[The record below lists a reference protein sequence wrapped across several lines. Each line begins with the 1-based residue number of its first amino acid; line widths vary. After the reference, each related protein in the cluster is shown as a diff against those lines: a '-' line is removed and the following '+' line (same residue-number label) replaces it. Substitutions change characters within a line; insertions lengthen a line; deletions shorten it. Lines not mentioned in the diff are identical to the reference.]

1 MRDLFGVLI
10 RHFFGRFFDNELV
23 STQGEVHATISKVIG
38 LLAAPGLICF
48 WLMPKYTMLVF
59 VPPQVAEA
67 ASLSDKMFFIT
78 FSMAVMGF
86 VTVLEWDA
94 LFPDRRDFTILIP
107 LPINLPSIFVA
118 KIVSL
123 CAFVVIFFAATNAIH
138 TFLYPFVSM
147 GRAATLLGVLGA
159 MGVHASVMLAATAC
173 VFFFFVALQGILLNL
188 LSFRMFRRVST
199 YVQLLS
205 VLALLLMLLLF
216 LDTSSLI
223 HSVKNRQLLYFFP
236 PMWFLGMYESM
247 LGQPEPLA
255 GCSEI
260 AIRALGGV
268 LVVSALSYALSYK
281 RHVKRSLESEDV
293 LDVIPTRVSAALCA
307 FANRYIV
314 ASPLEQASFYFTGK
328 TMVRSRKHWLYLA
341 AYVGVGFALMLQAL
355 VGIFSRRGNPVLDVP
370 TASLLSIPLIL
381 SFFVLSG
388 MRVIFAIPTELKA
401 NWVFQL
407 SEADGRKECLSG
419 VRKAMF
425 VFGVLPLF
433 VALAPLYALLWG
445 WPAALFHTFFDI
457 ALSLLLIELLL
468 VKFHRIPFTCSY
480 LPGKSNITAFWF
492 IYWWGFATYAYSMAS
507 LEAWA
512 LQRPLRMAGFYL
524 LGCAVVAATYF
535 YRNQHLAE
543 GFTLVFEDQPEP
555 VIRTL
560 NLSAPGSW
568 QSP

>member
-48 WLMPKYTMLVF
+48 WLLPKYTLLVF
-59 VPPQVAEA
+59 VPPKVAEA

-107 LPINLPSIFVA
+107 LPINLPSIFAA

-123 CAFVVIFFAATNAIH
+123 CAFVVMFFVATNAIH
-138 TFLYPFVSM
+138 TFLYPFVAM
-147 GRAATLLGVLGA
+147 GRYAMFLGVLGSMA
-159 MGVHASVMLAATAC
+159 VHATVMLAATSC
-173 VFFFFVALQGILLNL
+173 TFFFFVALQGILMNV
-188 LSFRMFRRVST
+188 LSFRAFRRVST
-199 YVQLLS
+199 YVQLLA
-205 VLALLLMLLLF
+205 VLALLMMLLLF

-223 HSVKNRQLLYFFP
+223 HSAKNRQLLYFFP
-236 PMWFLGMYESM
+236 PMWFLGLYESM

-255 GCSEI
+255 GCREI
-260 AIRALGGV
+260 ALRALEIV
-268 LVVSALSYALSYK
+268 LIASALSYGLSYK
-281 RHVKRSLESEDV
+281 RHVKRSLESEEI
-293 LDVIPTRVSAALCA
+293 LDVAPSRVSTLLCA
-307 FANRYIV
+307 IANRYIV
-314 ASPLEQASFYFTGK
+314 RNPLEQASFYFTGK

-355 VGIFSRRGNPVLDVP
+355 VGVFSRTGTPVLDAP
-370 TASLLSIPLIL
+370 NASLLSIPLIV

-388 MRVIFAIPTELKA
+388 MRVVFAIPAELKA

-433 VALAPLYALLWG
+433 AALAPIYVFLWG
-445 WPAALFHTFFDI
+445 WPIALFHTFFDI

-480 LPGKSNITAFWF
+480 LPGKSNITALWF
-492 IYWWGFATYAYSMAS
+492 VYWLGFATYAYSMAS
-507 LEAWA
+507 LEAWI
-512 LQRPLRMAGFYL
+512 LERPLRMAGFYG
-524 LGCAVVAATYF
+524 LGCALVAIAYF
-535 YRNQHLAE
+535 YRNRYLEE
-543 GFTLVFEDQPEP
+543 GFTLIFEDQPEP
-555 VIRTL
+555 VVRTL

-568 QSP
+568 

>member
-48 WLMPKYTMLVF
+48 WLMPKYTALVYF
-59 VPPQVAEA
+59 PPKVAEA

-78 FSMAVMGF
+78 FSMVVMGF

-107 LPINLPSIFVA
+107 LPINLPSIFAA

-138 TFLYPFVSM
+138 TFLYPFVAM
-147 GRAATLLGVLGA
+147 GRYAIFLGVLGSMA
-159 MGVHASVMLAATAC
+159 VHATVMLAATSFM
-173 VFFFFVALQGILLNL
+173 FFFFVALQGLLMNV
-188 LSFRMFRRVST
+188 LSFKMFRRVST

-205 VLALLLMLLLF
+205 VLALLMMLLLF

-223 HSVKNRQLLYFFP
+223 HSAKNRHLLYFFP
-236 PMWFLGMYESM
+236 PMWFLGLYETM
-247 LGQPEPLA
+247 LGQPDPLA
-255 GCSEI
+255 GCREI
-260 AIRALGGV
+260 ALKALEVV
-268 LVVSALSYALSYK
+268 LATSALAYALSYK
-281 RHVKRSLESEDV
+281 RHVKRSLESEEV
-293 LDVIPTRVSAALCA
+293 LDVVPTRVSALLCA

-314 ASPLEQASFYFTGK
+314 RNPLEQASFYFTGK

-341 AYVGVGFALMLQAL
+341 SYVGVGFALMLQAL
-355 VGIFSRRGNPVLDVP
+355 VGVFSRAGSPAIETPNP
-370 TASLLSIPLIL
+370 ALLSIPLII

-388 MRVIFAIPTELKA
+388 MRVVFSIPAELKA

-407 SEADGRKECLSG
+407 SEADGRPECLSG

-425 VFGVLPLF
+425 VFGAVPLF
-433 VALAPLYALLWG
+433 AALAPMYVLLWG
-445 WPAALFHTFFDI
+445 WPAAVFHTFFDI

-468 VKFHRIPFTCSY
+468 VKFHKIPFTCSY
-480 LPGKSNITAFWF
+480 LPGKSNITALWF
-492 IYWWGFATYAYSMAS
+492 VYWLGFATYAYSMAS
-507 LEAWA
+507 LEVWI
-512 LQRPLRMAGFYL
+512 LNRPLRIAGFYL
-524 LGCAVVAATYF
+524 LGVTLVATAYF
-535 YRNQHLAE
+535 YRNRHLHE
-543 GFTLVFEDQPEP
+543 GFTLIFEDQPEP
-555 VIRTL
+555 VVRTL
-560 NLSAPGSW
+560 NLTAPGSW
-568 QSP
+568 